1 MPTSPIKKT
10 LVALGLFLAMTYHVV
25 GAWAMPD
32 PPRRGLAL
40 SGQQEQWLEKNS
52 PLRAGVWTDSPPLAF
67 TEVDGKPRGI
77 VVDYLSLI
85 ERRLGARLSLRV
97 YSSMAKAQ
105 AGLRRGEVDLAP
117 VVLDGP
123 DRDLTYSEPFLSVPV
138 VVMTRAESSGINGLA
153 DLAGKLLM
161 VKSLHP
167 AEFWF
172 RRDHPQIKLAPLE
185 DDGGLWTVAEGRADG
200 MIGGLLDLVWAARSQ
215 GISNLKVAL
224 ATGYSYQ
231 LALAMRPEQAPLA
244 EIVNQVLATLGQDER
259 QEIYHRWAPVQVDG
273 LDWGQVWRFG
283 GVTLGLGLML
293 LGLVIYWNRRLAAEV
308 KRRREAEAVLTST
321 KRRFETVFQSQLDAI
336 LVLDSSHPPLIVDC
350 NGAAERVFGYRKE
363 DMLGRGT
370 SILHLDHEHQE
381 RLLDRLYQGM
391 TQQGFFHE
399 SDYEMIRQDGRVF
412 PCELSIAPLSDD
424 QGERLGWICVV
435 RDVSERKLAQEE
447 RRRLFDLSPDLLS
460 IMDFDGYFREI
471 NLSWTKVTGWSQEQ
485 LKARPWHELV
495 HPDDRPAIRD
505 AGRRLIH
512 GQTVTDFEN
521 RFKCKDGSWIWL
533 NWSSSALASHGLVYS
548 VAHDITQ
555 RKRMEGELARLATTD
570 WLTGVANRQHF
581 LELASQEFKRSRR
594 YGKPMMVVMIDMD
607 RFKDINDT
615 YGHAMGDELLRQAAR
630 ACRQSLRDSDIFG
643 RLGGE
648 EFAAV
653 LVEADLDE
661 GRMVAERLR
670 EALAGLRTGLET
682 DGPVCTA
689 SLGLAQ
695 MDPRDQRL
703 DDLLKRASAA
713 LYQAKR
719 TGRNL
724 VAQL

>member
-1 MPTSPIKKT
+1 MKIMIA
-10 LVALGLFLAMTYHVV
+10 LWLAVATAAPAGIVA
-25 GAWAMPD
+25 AMPEA
-32 PPRRGLAL
+32 PRRTVTLT
-40 SGQQEQWLEKNS
+40 SQQEQWLESNRL
-52 PLRAGVWTDSPPLAF
+52 LRVGIWIDSPPLAF
-67 TEVDGKPRGI
+67 IEVDGQPRGI

-85 ERRLGARLSLRV
+85 ERRLGARLSPRV
-97 YSSMAKAQ
+97 YATLAKAQ

-123 DRDLTYSEPFLSVPV
+123 DRDLTYSDPFLSVPV
-138 VVMTRAESSGINGLA
+138 VVMTRDDSSGLDGMA

-167 AEFWF
+167 AEFWT
-172 RRDHPQIKLAPLE
+172 RRDHPQVKLVPVN
-185 DDGGLWTVAEGRADG
+185 DDGGLWAVAEGRADG

-215 GISNLKVAL
+215 GVSNLKVAF
-224 ATGYSYQ
+224 ATGYNYQ

-244 EIVNQVLATLGQDER
+244 GIVNQLLVGVGESER
-259 QEIYHRWAPVQVDG
+259 QEIYHRWAPVQVSG
-273 LDWGQVWRFG
+273 LDWGQIWRIG
-283 GVTLGLGLML
+283 GVALGLGLTI
-293 LGLVIYWNRRLAAEV
+293 LGLILYWNRRLAAEV
-308 KRRREAEAVLTST
+308 KRRRQAEAVLTST
-321 KRRFETVFQSQLDAI
+321 KRRFETVFQSQQDAI

-350 NGAAERVFGYRKE
+350 NGAAERIFGYRKE

-370 SILHLDHEHQE
+370 SLLHLDQEHQK
-381 RLLDRLYQGM
+381 RLLDRLYQGI
-391 TQQGFFHE
+391 TRQGFFHE
-399 SDYEMIRQDGRVF
+399 SDYEMIHQDGRVF

-424 QGERLGWICVV
+424 QGERLGWIYVV

-447 RRRLFDLSPDLLS
+447 RRRLFDLSPDLMS

-471 NLSWTKVTGWSQEQ
+471 NLSWTRVTGWSQEQ
-485 LKARPWHELV
+485 LKSRPWHELV

-521 RFKCKDGSWIWL
+521 RFRCKDGSWIWL

-581 LELASQEFKRSRR
+581 LDLASHEFKRSRR

-630 ACRQSLRDSDIFG
+630 ACRHSLRDSDIFG

-653 LVEADLDE
+653 LVEADLIE

-670 EALAGLRTGLET
+670 EALAGLASHI
-682 DGPVCTA
+682 PVCTA

-695 MDPRDQRL
+695 MDERDQRL
-703 DDLLKRASAA
+703 EDLLKRASAA

-719 TGRNL
+719 SGRNL
-724 VAQL
+724 VALA